1 MIRLLDKFMPTALTQ
16 FQIEGLHGRTRII
29 DIPIRDNRL
38 VLVGENGTGKSTVA
52 NLLYYVLTQQ
62 WRRVNEYRFSSIRV
76 QSSEGSVQIT
86 HEDIEA
92 LVAFQTRHVHQDIR
106 HKYPPSI
113 IREVSKYLAQ
123 ESLFIDPEEEDLVER
138 IADIARTSR

>member
-1 MIRLLDKFMPTALTQ
+1 MPTALTQ
-16 FQIEGLHGRTRII
+16 FQIEGLHGRNRMI

-76 QSSEGSVQIT
+76 RSSDATVQIT

-92 LVAFQTRHVHQDIR
+92 CSGPHFLDRKTAC
-106 HKYPPSI
+106 S
-113 IREVSKYLAQ
+113 
-123 ESLFIDPEEEDLVER
+123 
-138 IADIARTSR
+138 